1 MNLKKDIFCTD
12 CQRNYQVE
20 IPNQPGTHTVRCP
33 YCSSEHSITIDPPAA
48 PVINDTVKWNINC
61 SNCKR
66 KFVVDI
72 PNTPGVHSVR
82 CPYCSTEQNLQI
94 DKQFMP
100 KPALDPEA
108 VVRRIRTFEIISNVI
123 WLILGIGQCIAVYTA
138 AAGIWNIVNA
148 IIGLRNVKNIAVGNE
163 SVVPVYE
170 NSSTQLII
178 FAVVNLVL
186 GAGIGIVL
194 VLFDFYIRSYVL
206 KNRSAFQAPKQE
218 PVMQNQNTDS
228 ANQ

>member
-1 MNLKKDIFCTD
+1 MNLKKDVLCTN
-12 CQRNYQVE
+12 CERNYQVE

-33 YCSSEHSITIDPPAA
+33 YCSSEHSITIDQSTV
-48 PVINDTVKWNINC
+48 PVINNTVKWNINC

-66 KFVVDI
+66 KFEADTF
-72 PNTPGVHSVR
+72 NTPGVHSVR

-94 DKQFMP
+94 N
-100 KPALDPEA
+100 KPFQSKPSSDPDA
-108 VVRRIRTFEIISNVI
+108 VVRKIKTFEIISNVI

-148 IIGLRNVKNIAVGNE
+148 IIGLRKVKSIVVGNE
-163 SVVPVYE
+163 SVVPAYE
-170 NSSTQLII
+170 NSNTQLII

-186 GAGIGIVL
+186 GAGIGIIL

-206 KNRSAFQAPKQE
+206 KNRSAFQSSKQR
-218 PVMQNQNTDS
+218 PAIQNQNTDS
-228 ANQ
+228 IN